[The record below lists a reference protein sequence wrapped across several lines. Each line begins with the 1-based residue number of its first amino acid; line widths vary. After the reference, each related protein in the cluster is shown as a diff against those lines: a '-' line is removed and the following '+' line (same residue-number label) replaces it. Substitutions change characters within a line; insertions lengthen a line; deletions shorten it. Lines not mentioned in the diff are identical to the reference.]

1 MITKEERRSKMN
13 KKQEK
18 KSETEEIIDL
28 LKKLLIVELSRA
40 GMTQRKI
47 RKIVG
52 TDINMVN
59 KIAKHL
65 KKK

>member
-1 MITKEERRSKMN
+1 MN